1 MAMVTVRDAMM
12 THRAGGAY
20 NVSPTIPGTYGDFV
34 RRERLDR
41 GWTQDEL
48 AERVEAWMRVAM
60 GDPEFNDTQT
70 ALSALERSNGS
81 PNRRLMHE
89 AFAAVFGLQPAEFI
103 LRAHLVIAPGLDLK
117 LRGLTDE
124 QRRELDAFITARY
137 YGERP
142 AHMEIIE
149 DDGTMQA
156 FVELLE
162 QRPTAE
168 ELRRAVRLI
177 GVRHLPERGEE
188 DERLVNIN

>member
-60 GDPEFNDTQT
+60 GDPEFNYTQT

>member
-1 MAMVTVRDAMM
+1 MVR
-12 THRAGGAY
+12 RKAGGAY
-20 NVSPTIPGTYGDFV
+20 NVSPTVPGSYGDFV

-48 AERVEAWMRVAM
+48 AERIEAWMRVAL
-60 GDPEFNDTQT
+60 GDPEHNYTQN

-177 GVRHLPERGEE
+177 GARHLPERGEE
-188 DERLVNIN
+188 QERATGTN

>member
-1 MAMVTVRDAMM
+1 MVR
-12 THRAGGAY
+12 RKAGGAY
-20 NVSPTIPGTYGDFV
+20 NVSPTVPGSYGDFV

-48 AERVEAWMRVAM
+48 AERIEAWMRVAL
-60 GDPEFNDTQT
+60 GDPEHNYTQN

-177 GVRHLPERGEE
+177 GARHLPERGEE

>member
-60 GDPEFNDTQT
+60 GDPEFNYTQT

-177 GVRHLPERGEE
+177 GARHLPERGEE
-188 DERLVNIN
+188 QERATGTN